1 MTSDS
6 TFTYL
11 EQARRGDERA
21 IKLLVENHQ
30 QLVFSIVWKVL
41 GNKEDAED
49 AAQETFIRCFRN
61 LGKFKGES
69 AFGTWL
75 CSIAYRSAI
84 DLFNK
89 RKNRY
94 SKVESMDYDIH
105 QLKAPLENPEKGTE
119 SREIKLILK
128 RAIDAL
134 PTDDALMIML
144 HYYWDMPLGEIGKI
158 LQISENNAKVRL
170 HRIRIKL
177 HAMLKK
183 LKETPSA

>member
-30 QLVFSIVWKVL
+30 QLVFSIAWKVL

-49 AAQETFIRCFRN
+49 AAQETFIRCLRN

-119 SREIKLILK
+119 SREI
-128 RAIDAL
+128 
-134 PTDDALMIML
+134 
-144 HYYWDMPLGEIGKI
+144 
-158 LQISENNAKVRL
+158 
-170 HRIRIKL
+170 
-177 HAMLKK
+177 
-183 LKETPSA
+183 